1 MFIILFGPPGI
12 GKGTQAEKISSE
24 YNIPKI
30 STGDILRKAIE
41 SGTRLGMS
49 AKKLMDKGEL
59 VPDKIVLGIVED
71 RIEEDDCSNGFI
83 LDGFPRTIPQAEGL
97 THLMKSLNFPQCKCI
112 EIQVPD
118 EIIVER
124 LLMRGRNDDA
134 EDTIRRRLQIYKNQ
148 TAPVKDYYD
157 KNNNFFQV
165 NGNKAIDEVFKDITA
180 ILTL

>member
-12 GKGTQAEKISSE
+12 GKGTQAEKISCE

-30 STGDILRKAIE
+30 STGDILRQAIE

-59 VPDKIVLGIVED
+59 VPDEIVLGIVED
-71 RIEEDDCSNGFI
+71 RIEEDDCRKGFI

-97 THLMKSLNFPQCKCI
+97 TNLMKSLNFPNCKCI

-118 EIIVER
+118 EIIIER
-124 LLMRGRNDDA
+124 LLNRGRNDDT
-134 EDTIRRRLQIYKNQ
+134 EETIRKRLQIYKNQ
-148 TAPVKDYYD
+148 TAPVKDYYS
-157 KNNNFFQV
+157 KKNNFFQV
-165 NGNKAIDEVFKDITA
+165 NGNKAIDEVFEDLKAVITS
-180 ILTL
+180 